1 MPFIY
6 TFLHIFAY
14 GDWTQ
19 ANLEELTKNE
29 SRVLTVYDCIT
40 NAHDL
45 RLVGLAAVICALAS
59 FTAISLL
66 HHMRRSTGQMR
77 MIWLAVSATS
87 TGFGIWATH
96 FIAMLAFSP
105 GLPTAYNIPLTIL
118 SLFAAIFL
126 TGTGLAVAV
135 MANWRARA
143 WLGGAMVGGGIAAM
157 HYIGMAAFEIQGR
170 IVWDAAL
177 VVASIALGGLIGA
190 IALPV
195 GLRVDAL
202 KWKLLGAL
210 LLTVAI
216 CSHHFTAMG
225 AASIIADPTIE
236 FSPSALP
243 SGWFAIAVA
252 LASFMI
258 IVLALAGVAI
268 DMRDRR
274 RGELEFDRMRG
285 LANAAVEGLLVCAG
299 DSIVTVNNSFADLV
313 GSTAE
318 CMTWVK
324 LEQYFPDE
332 GTRLTLLERPNQ
344 PVEGELLRADG
355 SRTPVE
361 LILRSVD
368 YGGKPHHAIAVRDLQ
383 ARKQAEQHIRFLAH
397 NDSLTG
403 IPNRGTFNKKL
414 DQEIELALVS
424 GRRLAVLCLDLDR
437 FKEVNDLFGHAAGDA
452 ALQAAA
458 KRIAMVLDEGQMLAR
473 LSGDEFAV
481 MVPGLS
487 NPTVAGR
494 IAENILE
501 VLRTRG
507 ESQEA
512 IAPISTSIG
521 IAICPDDATDRHA
534 LLSHADTALYR
545 AKNEGRGTYRFFEAA
560 MGAAVRD
567 RRLLEHDLRNAI
579 PDGELR
585 LVYQPQKDI
594 RDHGVIGFEAL
605 LRWKH
610 PTRGEIA
617 PIEFIPIA
625 EDTGMIL
632 QIGEWVLRTA
642 CREAATWT
650 HPLTIAVNV
659 SAVQIHNAD
668 FAHVVHEILFETGLA
683 PGRLELEVTET
694 ALVRDLNR
702 ALATLRRI
710 KILGVRIA
718 MDDFGTG
725 YSSLSNLRAFPF
737 DKIKIDGSF
746 IKSVN
751 VNDQAA
757 AIVRSVLGLG
767 RALGLPVLAEGV
779 ETAAELAFL
788 ESELCNEAQGY
799 LVGRPADIASFREL
813 THGTAAYE
821 QEIVEPLVS
830 KASSG

>member
-1 MPFIY
+1 M
-6 TFLHIFAY
+6 
-14 GDWTQ
+14 
-19 ANLEELTKNE
+19 LTI
-29 SRVLTVYDCIT
+29 YDCIMT
-40 NAHDL
+40 AHDL
-45 RLVGLAAVICALAS
+45 RLVVLAAVICALAS

-66 HHMRRSTGQMR
+66 HHVRSSAGHMRLL
-77 MIWLAVSATS
+77 WLAVSATS

-105 GLPTAYNIPLTIL
+105 GLPTAYNILLTIF
-118 SLFAAIFL
+118 SLIAAIFL

-135 MANWRARA
+135 MADWRASSS
-143 WLGGAMVGGGIAAM
+143 LGGAMVGGGIAAM
-157 HYIGMAAFEIQGR
+157 HYTGMAAFEIQGR
-170 IVWDAAL
+170 IVWDPTL
-177 VVASIALGGLIGA
+177 VLASIVLGGLIGA
-190 IALPV
+190 IALPL
-195 GLRVDAL
+195 GLRGNEL
-202 KWKLLGAL
+202 KWKILGAL

-225 AASIIADPTIE
+225 AASIIPDPTIE
-236 FSPSALP
+236 FSATALP
-243 SGWFAIAVA
+243 SGWLAIAVA
-252 LASFMI
+252 LASFI
-258 IVLALAGVAI
+258 IIALALTGVAI
-268 DMRDRR
+268 EMRDRR
-274 RGELEFDRMRG
+274 RAELEFDRMRG
-285 LANAAVEGLLVCAG
+285 LANAAVEGLLVCEG
-299 DSIVTVNNSFADLV
+299 DSVVTVNNSLADLV
-313 GSTAE
+313 GSPAG
-318 CMTWVK
+318 CLSYAK

-332 GTRLTLLERPNQ
+332 GTRLKLFERPNQ
-344 PVEGELLRADG
+344 PVEGDLLHADG
-355 SRTPVE
+355 SATPVE
-361 LILRSVD
+361 LILRPVD
-368 YGGKPHHAIAVRDLQ
+368 YGGKPHHAIAVRDLR

-397 NDSLTG
+397 HDSLTG
-403 IPNRGTFNKKL
+403 IPNRGTFNKRL
-414 DQEIELALVS
+414 DQEIELALGT

-452 ALQAAA
+452 ALQSVAT
-458 KRIAMVLDEGQMLAR
+458 RIAGVLDEGQILAR
-473 LSGDEFAV
+473 LSGDEFAI

-487 NPTVAGR
+487 NPMVAGR
-494 IAENILE
+494 IADNVLE
-501 VLRTRG
+501 VLRGTG
-507 ESQEA
+507 ERSDA
-512 IAPISTSIG
+512 AAPISTSIG
-521 IAICPDDATDRHA
+521 IAICPDDATDRQT

-545 AKNEGRGTYRFFEAA
+545 AKNEGRGIYRFFEAS

-579 PDGELR
+579 PRGELR

-594 RDHGVIGFEAL
+594 RSDKVVGFEAL

-610 PTRGEIA
+610 ATRGEI
-617 PIEFIPIA
+617 PPFEFIPIA
-625 EDTGMIL
+625 EDTGNIL
-632 QIGEWVLRTA
+632 QIGEWVLRAA

-650 HPLTIAVNV
+650 QPLTVAVNV
-659 SAVQIHNAD
+659 SAVQIHSAD

-767 RALGLPVLAEGV
+767 RALHLPVLAEGV
-779 ETAAELAFL
+779 ETSAELEFL
-788 ESELCNEAQGY
+788 ETELCNEAQGY
-799 LVGRPADIASFREL
+799 LLGRPGDISGFRQL
-813 THGTAAYE
+813 THGA
-821 QEIVEPLVS
+821 EPAEDHPGVVTRLP
-830 KASSG
+830 KASSR